1 MRNKQW
7 NETSCKIKKHYMLAL
22 IEWLKKKSRISY
34 KSAFSPYMG
43 KNRLLQ
49 RYKFLLIWIKLNRVG
64 DSRIFNV
71 VDLYLI

>member
-1 MRNKQW
+1 
-7 NETSCKIKKHYMLAL
+7 MLAL
-22 IEWLKKKSRISY
+22 IERLKKKSRISY
-34 KSAFSPYMG
+34 KSAFSPYRG

-49 RYKFLLIWIKLNRVG
+49 RYKFLLIRIKLNRVG